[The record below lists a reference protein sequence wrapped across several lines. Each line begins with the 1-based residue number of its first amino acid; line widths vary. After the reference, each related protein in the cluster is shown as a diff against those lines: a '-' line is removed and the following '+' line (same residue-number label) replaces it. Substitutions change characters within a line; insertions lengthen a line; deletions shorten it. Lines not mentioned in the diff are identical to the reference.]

1 MKFSELNL
9 KETLLK
15 AIEEMGFESP
25 TPIQELAVPAL
36 LEYDADVVAQAQT
49 GTGKTAA
56 FALPLLEQIDKKV
69 SGVQAIILAPTREL
83 ALQVQQEIERLSKY
97 EKVRSLSIYG
107 GVSYDKQIQSLR
119 NLNPQIITGTP
130 GRVID
135 LIDRGVLDLSK
146 VRFAILDEADEMLK
160 MGFLEDVQHILSGL
174 AGEHRTWMFSA
185 TVSGEIRNLIDRF
198 FNNTKFLKVESQT
211 LHNPNI
217 EQSFF
222 ALKRSQRP
230 EALCRVLKGDTD
242 VYGIIFCRTKQDTR
256 DLGEYLQMKG
266 FEIGVLNGDMGQNER
281 NQVLT
286 RFKSGRTRLMICTD
300 VAARGI
306 DVNDITHVFN
316 IGLPQDMDSYVHRI
330 GRTGRAGK
338 DGKAISFIDHGDVRK
353 IRVIERMTKGI
364 IKPGKFPT
372 VEELKLKV
380 VDSETARLEPTI
392 NVIKEKGDDFAS
404 DELIAHFTK
413 GLADLSKEDIIKLM
427 FTRLLSRELKSL
439 ERLSQLDI
447 VEAKTAKGPSTE
459 RSGGKI
465 RQRSRSRYEGERND
479 RGGDRSARGDRPRSD
494 RTGGGSRGGRTGGS
508 SAGRSQGSAPRSPA
522 PNRSAKR
529 RDFRQ

>member
-15 AIEEMGFESP
+15 AIEEIGFESP
-25 TPIQELAVPAL
+25 TPIQELAIPTL
-36 LEYDADVVAQAQT
+36 LEYPADIVAQAQT

-56 FALPLLEQIDKKV
+56 FGLPLLNQISKKS

-97 EKVRSLSIYG
+97 EKVRSFSIFG

-119 NLNPQIITGTP
+119 NINPQIITGTP

-135 LIDRGVLDLSK
+135 LINRGVLDLSQ

-160 MGFLEDVQHILSGL
+160 MGFLEDVQQILEGL
-174 AGEHRTWMFSA
+174 EGEHKTWMFSA
-185 TVSGEIRNLIDRF
+185 TVSSDIRSLIDRY
-198 FNNTKFLKVESQT
+198 FNDAKFLKVEAQT

-230 EALCRVLKGDTD
+230 EALCRVLKGDKD
-242 VYGIIFCRTKQDTR
+242 VYGIVFCRTKQDTR
-256 DLGEYLQMKG
+256 DLGEYLQTKG
-266 FEIGVLNGDMGQNER
+266 FDIGVLNGDMGQNER

-353 IRVIERMTKGI
+353 IRVIERMTKGE

-372 VEELKLKV
+372 VDELKLKV
-380 VDSETARLEPTI
+380 VDTEVARLEPTI

-404 DELIAHFTK
+404 DELIAHFK
-413 GLADLSKEDIIKLM
+413 EGLADLSRDQIITLM

-447 VEAKTAKGPSTE
+447 VEAKTARGSVGGE

-465 RQRSRSRYEGERND
+465 RQRSRPRGEGEGHSRSSRSSKD
-479 RGGDRSARGDRPRSD
+479 RGERSSGAGKRTSRDAPPRS
-494 RTGGGSRGGRTGGS
+494 S
-508 SAGRSQGSAPRSPA
+508 S
-522 PNRSAKR
+522 NRSAKR
-529 RDFRQ
+529 RDFRH